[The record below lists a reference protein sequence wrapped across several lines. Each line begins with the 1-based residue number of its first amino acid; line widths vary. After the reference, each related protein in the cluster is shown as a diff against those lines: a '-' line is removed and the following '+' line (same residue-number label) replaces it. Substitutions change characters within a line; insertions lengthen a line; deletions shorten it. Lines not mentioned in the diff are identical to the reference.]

1 MIVGGGIG
9 GLSLALSLRAAGL
22 ECVVVEAAGALRP
35 LGVGINLQPHAVR
48 ELTELG
54 LGDALARLG
63 VETSFMTFADRHGNI
78 MLALPRGRSAGYRW
92 PQYSLHRG
100 ELQMALL
107 AAVEERVGP
116 VRTGVRFEGFEQDG
130 GGVTVTLRQGGQVLR
145 ERVDV
150 LVGAD
155 GVQSAV
161 RARLHAPAG
170 DPLLWAGIRMWR
182 GVARAEPILDGATV
196 LVGGSNLAGKF
207 VTYHISADDPRL
219 INWVAEVKVAEPGVV
234 PDADWSRRGRLADVA
249 SHYADWKYAPADIQS
264 LLAATPRIL
273 EYPMVDRDPLPHWGE
288 GRVTLLGGAA
298 HPMYPIGSNGG
309 SQAVLDARVL
319 ARCLATDEDPARAL
333 ATYEEER
340 RPPTSALVLVH
351 RSLPIEET
359 IRLVTERAPEGFADI
374 AEVLT
379 EPELAAMANAQR
391 RISDADVRALNERES
406 WSVR

>member
-1 MIVGGGIG
+1 
-9 GLSLALSLRAAGL
+9 
-22 ECVVVEAAGALRP
+22 
-35 LGVGINLQPHAVR
+35 
-48 ELTELG
+48 
-54 LGDALARLG
+54 
-63 VETSFMTFADRHGNI
+63 
-78 MLALPRGRSAGYRW
+78 
-92 PQYSLHRG
+92 
-100 ELQMALL
+100 
-107 AAVEERVGP
+107 
-116 VRTGVRFEGFEQDG
+116 
-130 GGVTVTLRQGGQVLR
+130 VT
-145 ERVDV
+145 
-150 LVGAD
+150 
-155 GVQSAV
+155 
-161 RARLHAPAG
+161 H
-170 DPLLWAGIRMWR
+170 
-182 GVARAEPILDGATV
+182 
-196 LVGGSNLAGKF
+196 
-207 VTYHISADDPRL
+207 HISADDPRL

-288 GRVTLLGGAA
+288 GRVTLLGDAA

-340 RPPTSALVLVH
+340 RPPTSALVLAH